1 MKRNVNRREFLKTAG
16 SAAALA
22 TLSGGGGWLLQG
34 CSAGKE
40 YDLVIVGGLV
50 YDGRG
55 TPPVPADIGIL
66 GDRIAAIGK
75 IPARRGRIVVE
86 AAGRAVCP
94 GFIDVHD
101 HSDLDLLADPRAES
115 AVRQGVTT
123 LISGNCGSS
132 PFPIA
137 DEVLEETK
145 SVAKSEYG
153 INVDWRDLSGF
164 FARLEKGGTSV
175 NYATLVGHGPIRGA
189 AMGFND
195 RPPSA
200 AEMERMKALVAANME
215 AGALG
220 LSTGLE
226 YTPGSFAAP
235 GEIIALCRAAA
246 ARGGVYATHMR
257 DEGDFLLEAVKEAI
271 DAARQAGLKLQISH
285 LKTAFPRNWGKVDE
299 LLGLIDRAVAEGIDV
314 RADRYPYIAGSTG
327 LSINFPAW
335 ARAGTTNEF
344 LARLK
349 DPAQDRRLREYA
361 AEREVKFGSW
371 DKVVIS
377 GVSTEKNRWVEGLD
391 VLAAARK
398 AGKSPYEFMRDLI
411 VEERDLVQC
420 VLFMMTEDNLRR
432 ILAHPRIG
440 IGSDSSVRA
449 VTGVLAKGKPHPRA
463 FGTFPRVLGK
473 YVREENILPAEVLIR
488 KMTSI
493 PAETFGLKDRGTV
506 RGGAFADFV
515 VYDPVTVADKATWEN
530 PHQYPAGVEAVVVNG
545 QIAVRAGEHSGRT
558 PGRVLRKTSAK
569 T

>member
-1 MKRNVNRREFLKTAG
+1 MNRNLNRREFMKTAG

-22 TLSGGGGWLLQG
+22 TLSGGSGWLLQG

-40 YDLVIVGGLV
+40 YDLVVAGGLV

-55 TPPVPADIGIL
+55 TPPVLADVGIL
-66 GDRIAAIGK
+66 GDRVKAVGK
-75 IPARRGRIVVE
+75 IPARRGRLVIE
-86 AAGRAVCP
+86 AAGKTVCP

-101 HSDLDLLADPRAES
+101 HSDLGLLADPRAES

-145 SVAKSEYG
+145 AAAKSEFG
-153 INVDWRDLSGF
+153 IDVDWRDISGF

-195 RPPSA
+195 RPPDSA
-200 AEMERMKALVAANME
+200 EIEKMKALVAANME

-235 GEIIALCRAAA
+235 GEIVELCRAAA

-327 LSINFPAW
+327 LSINFPTW
-335 ARAGTTNEF
+335 ARAGTTDEF

-349 DPAQDRRLREYA
+349 DPALDRKLREYVEA
-361 AEREVKFGSW
+361 REIKFGSW
-371 DKVVIS
+371 DKVVVS
-377 GVSTEKNRWVEGLD
+377 GVSTEKNKGVEGRD
-391 VLAAARK
+391 ILAAAK
-398 AGKSPYEFMRDLI
+398 QAGKPPYEFMRDLI
-411 VEERDLVQC
+411 IEERDLVDC

-449 VTGVLAKGKPHPRA
+449 VSGILAKGKPHPRA
-463 FGTFPRVLGK
+463 FGTFPRILGK
-473 YVREENILPAEVLIR
+473 YVREERILSAEMMIR
-488 KMTSI
+488 KMTAL
-493 PAETFGLKDRGTV
+493 PAEMFGLKDRGII
-506 RGGAFADFV
+506 REGAFADLV
-515 VYDPVTVADKATWEN
+515 VYDPATVADKATWEN

-545 QIAVRAGEHSGRT
+545 EIVVRAGEHSGGKA
-558 PGRVLRKTSAK
+558 GRVLRKTAAGA
-569 T
+569 